1 MAMAGF
7 ELTVRER
14 QLLRLALCGS
24 AQGGEVTTSAEKL
37 IQSLRNRGV
46 ESSVIES
53 ALEGNGADELS
64 VPFSKPDYGLNT
76 MPWGVHK
83 GEAFMNIPPQYLH
96 WVLDVWME
104 KDNRA
109 VAWNDLK
116 TSIEEFLKQ
125 GS

>member
-1 MAMAGF
+1 MSYRF
-7 ELTVRER
+7 RSPNQTT
-14 QLLRLALCGS
+14 AL
-24 AQGGEVTTSAEKL
+24 
-37 IQSLRNRGV
+37 
-46 ESSVIES
+46 
-53 ALEGNGADELS
+53 
-64 VPFSKPDYGLNT
+64 
-76 MPWGVHK
+76 PWGVHK